1 MPNPGD
7 HPENN
12 SRDSAD
18 HNALGEATTQRTAA
32 GSAATAHSGST
43 LLLDPA
49 AGSDNKGA
57 HTHARASKRAW
68 LSVSATIFAIA
79 WGGNEFTPLLVMYK
93 RDGLPLATVDLLLF
107 EYVLGIIPAL
117 LIGGPLSDRYGRRLL
132 MRPAPL
138 VAAAG
143 SLLLAFGSSSVPML
157 SAGRVLCGVAL
168 GLAMAVG
175 SSWLK
180 ELSQPPFAPET
191 ASGTG
196 ARRSAMSLTG
206 GFGVG
211 AGVAGVLAQWG
222 PMPDSFPYLLNVAL
236 CLAAAVWVLRA
247 PETIAPQPTNTRLLD
262 DLKVPAAAH
271 RRFKFI
277 ALPISLWLFTSAAT
291 AYAIMPTLMMPKVHG
306 APIAF
311 SALITVITL
320 GCGFG
325 MQSVARRLDRP
336 GTLRLPVLGLSLT
349 IIGMVL
355 AAIASGVLTFW
366 LTILTAIVLG
376 AGFGIGLVAGL
387 LEIERM
393 ARPDDLAGLTAV
405 FYAVS
410 YLGFGVPVVMAM
422 LHEGTGITYPAMF
435 AALAVA
441 AAGCLALVSRCRRS

>member
-1 MPNPGD
+1 MPTP
-7 HPENN
+7 
-12 SRDSAD
+12 
-18 HNALGEATTQRTAA
+18 
-32 GSAATAHSGST
+32 SAAPALTTTA
-43 LLLDPA
+43 PA
-49 AGSDNKGA
+49 
-57 HTHARASKRAW
+57 TRAAERAW
-68 LSVSATIFAIA
+68 VGVAAAIFAIA

-117 LIGGPLSDRYGRRLL
+117 LIGGPLSDRYGRRPL

-143 SLLLAFGSSSVPML
+143 SLLLAFGAGSVPML
-157 SAGRVLCGVAL
+157 SAGRVLSGIAL

-180 ELSQPPFAPET
+180 ELSQPPYT
-191 ASGTG
+191 AGSAAGAG

-222 PMPDSFPYLLNVAL
+222 PLPDTLPYLLNVAL
-236 CLAAAVWVLRA
+236 CLGAAAWVLRA
-247 PETIAPQPTNTRLLD
+247 PETIVPQPVTARLLD
-262 DLKVPAAAH
+262 DLKVPAAAN
-271 RRFKFI
+271 RRFRLV
-277 ALPISLWLFTSAAT
+277 ALPLSVWLFTSAAT
-291 AYAIMPTLMMPKVHG
+291 AYAIMPTLMMPKVQG

-320 GCGFG
+320 GCGFAV
-325 MQSVARRLDRP
+325 QSLARRLDRP
-336 GTLRLPVLGLSLT
+336 GTLRLPVLGLCLT
-349 IIGMVL
+349 VTGMLL
-355 AAIASGVLTFW
+355 ATVASGALTLW
-366 LTILTAIVLG
+366 LTVATAVLLG

-410 YLGFGVPVVMAM
+410 YLGFGVPAVMAV
-422 LHEGTGITYPAMF
+422 LHQHAGFGYPAMF
-435 AALAVA
+435 LALAAA
-441 AAGCLALVSRCRRS
+441 AAGCLGLVTRAGRG